1 MSQIVIIKSHNAG
14 MGSNFNS
21 LLLCLEHMDKS
32 IYDPLPIVEW
42 YMDSY
47 STIAGKNIW
56 DKYFSISTTQYN
68 AVDHTKP
75 PIILCG
81 MGFDNNRR
89 DYRTCLNNIFCK
101 YIIVKP
107 IISDAIDTIFSNVT
121 SCDILIGVHL
131 RNTDRCIEPQYAS
144 PGIEY
149 VIQRTLYLIDNV
161 ITHDTV
167 CIYISSDNI
176 PDVHTFKLALTSN
189 STKAIRF
196 YEDPHAVRSPDS
208 RSVHGDLDSGLD
220 VPSDDK
226 ALSILTDIFALA
238 RCQYIV
244 RTCSNVTAASGIIN
258 ANSQIFD
265 VSKEHGRF
273 TEEWLT
279 S

>member
-21 LLLCLEHMDKS
+21 LLLSLEHMEQC
-32 IYDPLPIVEW
+32 ITNPLPIVEW
-42 YMDSY
+42 YMDDY
-47 STIAGKNIW
+47 STIAGTNIW
-56 DKYFSISTTQYN
+56 NKYFSIKNIQSD
-68 AVDHTKP
+68 AVDNTKL

-81 MGFDNNRR
+81 MGFNNNRR
-89 DYRTCLNNIFCK
+89 DYRTCLNKVFTK
-101 YIIVKP
+101 YILVKP
-107 IISDAIDTIFSNVT
+107 IIINAINEIFSNVT
-121 SCDILIGVHL
+121 LQDIIIGVHL

-149 VIQRTLYLIDNV
+149 LIQRTQYIIDN
-161 ITHDTV
+161 ISSDTV

-176 PDVHTFKLALTSN
+176 PDVHIFKNALTSN

-196 YEDPHAVRSPDS
+196 YEDPNAVRSPDS
-208 RSVHGDLDSGLD
+208 RSIHGDLDSGID
-220 VPSDDK
+220 VPGDHK
-226 ALSILTDIFALA
+226 AMSILTDIFALA

-244 RTCSNVTAASGIIN
+244 RTCSNVTAVSGIIN
-258 ANSQIFD
+258 PNVQIFD